1 MAKIQLHRNGVLAV
15 LGIVLLV
22 GLVGAVWAVAIL
34 RVISV
39 LVVIVAFIEIV
50 MHLVRRGDVRIQSRL
65 FDSQSTFNA
74 IRKPRK

>member
-1 MAKIQLHRNGVLAV
+1 MEPLPKIQLHSNGLLAV

-22 GLVGAVWAVAIL
+22 GLVGAVWTVAIL

-39 LVVIVAFIEIV
+39 LIILVAFIG
-50 MHLVRRGDVRIQSRL
+50 LRIHSRL

-74 IRKPRK
+74 TRTPRKEL

>member
-1 MAKIQLHRNGVLAV
+1 MERLPKLQLHRNGVLAV

-22 GLVGAVWAVAIL
+22 GLVGAVWTVAIL

-39 LVVIVAFIEIV
+39 LIVLVAFIG
-50 MHLVRRGDVRIQSRL
+50 LRIHSRL

-74 IRKPRK
+74 IRKPRKQQ